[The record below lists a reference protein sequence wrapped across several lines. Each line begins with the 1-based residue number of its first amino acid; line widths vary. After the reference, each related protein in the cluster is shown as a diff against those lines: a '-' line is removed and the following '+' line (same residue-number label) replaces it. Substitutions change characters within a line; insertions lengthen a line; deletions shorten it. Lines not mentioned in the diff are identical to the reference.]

1 MRIYLAGRPQ
11 GWNII
16 KDGKVKSL
24 QSPEMGIYREA
35 IIADM
40 GGVFRLHSFHWLE
53 DLQIYLKFRKT
64 RKKLI
69 P

>member
-24 QSPEMGIYREA
+24 QAPEMGIYREA

-40 GGVFRLHSFHWLE
+40 GGGVPTPQFPLVRRPT
-53 DLQIYLKFRKT
+53 DLS
-64 RKKLI
+64 
-69 P
+69 